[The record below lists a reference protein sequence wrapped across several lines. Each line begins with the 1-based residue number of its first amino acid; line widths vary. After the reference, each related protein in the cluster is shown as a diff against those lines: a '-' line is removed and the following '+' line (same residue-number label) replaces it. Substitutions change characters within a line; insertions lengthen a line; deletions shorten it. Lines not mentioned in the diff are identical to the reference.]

1 MRSRA
6 QIAIQAFVMVALL
19 FASAAQAAAPRR
31 VLVFGDSLSAAYNL
45 APEQGWVHLLDR
57 DLQAQGWRVAN
68 ASISGETTAGGA
80 ARIAAVLA
88 EQSPDIVI
96 VELGANDGLR
106 GLPLD
111 LAKRNLARII
121 AAAKARK
128 ARVLLVGMELPPNYG
143 PDYTAQF
150 RRMYQDL
157 AREHATALLPF
168 LLAPISDDRGN
179 FMDDNLHPT
188 AEAQPTLRDHVRKA
202 LGPLLAQDEL
212 PGQVS
217 NPLLK
222 MLPSNCASTA
232 PMSDC
237 RVLAGGKSTL

>member
-1 MRSRA
+1 MRTLS

-19 FASAAQAAAPRR
+19 CASVAQAAAPKR

-45 APEQGWVHLLDR
+45 APERGWVNLLDQT
-57 DLQAQGWRVAN
+57 LQAQGWRVAN

-80 ARIAAVLA
+80 ARIEAVLA
-88 EQSPDIVI
+88 EQAPDVVI

-111 LAKRNLARII
+111 LAKQNLARII

-143 PDYTAQF
+143 PDYTTQF
-150 RRMYQDL
+150 RQMYQDL

-168 LLAPISDDRGN
+168 LLAPISDERGN
-179 FMDDNLHPT
+179 FLEDNLHPT
-188 AEAQPTLRDHVRKA
+188 AEAQPALRDHVLKA
-202 LGPLLAQDEL
+202 LRPLLNQ
-212 PGQVS
+212 S
-217 NPLLK
+217 
-222 MLPSNCASTA
+222 
-232 PMSDC
+232 
-237 RVLAGGKSTL
+237 

>member
-1 MRSRA
+1 MASSRTAFIHSLRPRNTGTGIMRSLS

-19 FASAAQAAAPRR
+19 CASVAQAAAPKR

-45 APEQGWVHLLDR
+45 APERGWVNLLDQT
-57 DLQAQGWRVAN
+57 LQAQGWRVAN

-80 ARIAAVLA
+80 ARIEAVLA
-88 EQSPDIVI
+88 EQAPDVVI

-111 LAKRNLARII
+111 LAKQNLARII

-143 PDYTAQF
+143 PDYTTQF
-150 RRMYQDL
+150 RQMYQDL

-168 LLAPISDDRGN
+168 LLAPISGDRGN
-179 FMDDNLHPT
+179 FLEDNLHPT
-188 AEAQPTLRDHVRKA
+188 AQAQPALRDHV
-202 LGPLLAQDEL
+202 
-212 PGQVS
+212 
-217 NPLLK
+217 LK
-222 MLPSNCASTA
+222 MLKPLLNE
-232 PMSDC
+232 P
-237 RVLAGGKSTL
+237 